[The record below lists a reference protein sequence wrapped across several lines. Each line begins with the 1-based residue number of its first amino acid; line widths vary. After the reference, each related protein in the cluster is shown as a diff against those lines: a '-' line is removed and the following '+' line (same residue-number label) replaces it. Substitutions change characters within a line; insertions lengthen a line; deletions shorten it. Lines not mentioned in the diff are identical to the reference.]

1 MLIIALFILFLSAGN
16 TSLAVPVPRLDERLI
31 SESFILIDG
40 DTGQILFERDVHKVL
55 RPASI
60 TKVMTALLALENGDL
75 NDTIIVSR
83 NALRN
88 IDPSAASIFLR
99 SGEEVTLE
107 QVLYAMAVTSAADA
121 SNVIAEHIS
130 GSVDGFV
137 RLMNERA
144 IELGALSTTFVN
156 THGMPDRNHLTTA
169 YDMALI
175 SMAAVNT
182 PGFNEIFNAHVY
194 EIPPTNKRETPRVLK
209 NLNRMMTGAFVYK
222 DLIAGK
228 TGWTRSSEYTLF
240 ADAERDGRTL
250 IGISIKTPLI
260 DDKYK
265 DMTMMFNYG
274 FDELDSISFSA
285 EELDRLI
292 PVDFE
297 GYEDHAAVTVHED
310 FTCLVPKAFTKDDIN
325 IEYVIE
331 SFAENL
337 ETDDENPEDA
347 DPEIKLQIRVE
358 FSLDESADWFGSF
371 ILGEVTAT
379 AFILRQV
386 IEDEPLPE
394 DEPPGTGEP
403 AEPEDS
409 AEPEEPP
416 ESVVNEKEEPAP
428 TGEDQAD
435 SSVYF
440 DSDYLV
446 EMYRSWGWIIKDAG
460 ILIVIVVILVC
471 YIIIRVRRQ

>member
-1 MLIIALFILFLSAGN
+1 MSVGL
-16 TSLAVPVPRLDERLI
+16 PVQAISPLQLMERMI
-31 SESFILIDG
+31 SESIILIDG
-40 DTGQILFERDVHKVL
+40 DTGQILFEKNVHKVL

-75 NDTIIVSR
+75 SDTVTATR
-83 NALRN
+83 DALHP

-99 SGEEVTLE
+99 SGEELTLE
-107 QVLYAMAVTSAADA
+107 HALYAMAVTSAADA

-137 RLMNERA
+137 RLMNQRA
-144 IELGALSTTFVN
+144 VELGALSTNFVN

-182 PGFNEIFNAHVY
+182 PGFNEIFNAHAY
-194 EIPPTNKRETPRVLK
+194 TIPPTNIRERPRVLR
-209 NLNRMMTGAFVYK
+209 NLNRMMTGAYVYD

-240 ADAERDGRTL
+240 AAAERDGRTL
-250 IGISIKTPLI
+250 VGISIKTPLI

-265 DMTMMFNYG
+265 DMTLLFNYG
-274 FDELDSISFSA
+274 FNDLDSVSFSA

-297 GYEDHAAVTVHED
+297 GYEDHALVTVHED
-310 FTCLVPKAFTKDDIN
+310 FTCLIPKVFSKDDVN
-325 IEYVIE
+325 IEYIIE
-331 SFAENL
+331 SIN
-337 ETDDENPEDA
+337 TDDDNPENEL
-347 DPEIKLQIRVE
+347 PVRIV
-358 FSLDESADWFGSF
+358 FSLDESDEWFGTS
-371 ILGEVTAT
+371 ILGEGTAS
-379 AFILRQV
+379 ARL
-386 IEDEPLPE
+386 IELSVEEEPFP
-394 DEPPGTGEP
+394 DDKPPGTGDPLETGEP
-403 AEPEDS
+403 

-416 ESVVNEKEEPAP
+416 ESEVNQQEEPAP

-440 DSDYLV
+440 DSSYLV
-446 EMYRSWGWIIKDAG
+446 EIYRSWGWIIKDAG
-460 ILIVIVVILVC
+460 ILIVMVVILVC
-471 YIIIRVRRQ
+471 YIIIRVRK